1 MKTAYKW
8 LHKNSMEWV
17 SISKNCLYFKN
28 YFNMKI
34 NKIDVAVEMPLDL
47 YLKLLL
53 HSSDVQKQ
61 YSSESSTMPIFSPFL
76 QSPSFVLEGNV

>member
-1 MKTAYKW
+1 
-8 LHKNSMEWV
+8 
-17 SISKNCLYFKN
+17 
-28 YFNMKI
+28 MKI

-61 YSSESSTMPIFSPFL
+61 YSSESSTMPNFSPFL

>member
-1 MKTAYKW
+1 
-8 LHKNSMEWV
+8 
-17 SISKNCLYFKN
+17 
-28 YFNMKI
+28 MKI

-61 YSSESSTMPIFSPFL
+61 YSSESSTMPNFSPFL
-76 QSPSFVLEGNV
+76 QSPPFVLEGNV